1 MPGRRGHGPETG
13 ADDRSAITYRV
24 DVTARWV
31 RRVLVVEDQAAMRLL
46 VCEMLNQHGFET
58 RGAESAAEATRVFSE
73 FDPDVLLADIDLG
86 SRPSGAELAAG
97 LVALA
102 PHLGVVFLSS
112 YPRAAAG
119 ATAMGVSGAVFV
131 SKLAL
136 ASTTELVDAVEAV
149 MSTQS
154 AVGSAIG
161 DGEDSLSRLTRHQL
175 ETLSMVARGW
185 SNDEIAARSQ
195 TSVRA
200 VERSISRIFERL
212 GLTGDPAL
220 SPRVAAAAL
229 YVAAFGPVR

>member
-1 MPGRRGHGPETG
+1 MKRGRAERTG
-13 ADDRSAITYRV
+13 IAYLV

-46 VCEMLNQHGFET
+46 VCETLNQHGFET
-58 RGAESAAEATRVFSE
+58 RGAGSAAEATREFAE

-97 LVALA
+97 LVAIA

-119 ATAMGVSGAVFV
+119 ATAMGVAGAVFV

-136 ASTTELVDAVEAV
+136 ASTAELVDAVETV
-149 MSTQS
+149 MSTQPP
-154 AVGSAIG
+154 AGLVTA
-161 DGEDSLSRLTRHQL
+161 DREDSLSRLTRHQL
-175 ETLSMVARGW
+175 ETLSMVAHGW

-195 TSVRA
+195 SSVRA

-220 SPRVAAAAL
+220 SPRVAAAAM
-229 YVAAFGPVR
+229 YVAAFGPAR